1 VTIRTKVIFFS
12 LLHLVAGA
20 GVGVYCLTNIQREED
35 AFNQSRRALNTH
47 AAVTDIEYFLGRQ
60 GRALA
65 NFVLLGDEAEKMQLS
80 QAQNRCR
87 QRVEAWQKAVLEGN
101 AVGEEIRI
109 VQGLLKRVAVE
120 SKAILDG
127 MENGRRVEAMEA
139 VDKTF
144 GPVFDRALKDFH
156 AVKERTE
163 EAKAATETA
172 MLENLRRN
180 HMSLLGGLAVPAFL
194 GLGFLLWQYRATI
207 GPVNAMRRWAERMAR
222 GERNVPLGFRGQ
234 SELMDLAQ
242 SIGEMAIQL
251 MRPRSLPIEKP
262 PTPAAGPPE
271 VGAVVSVVAPA
282 PAESKPAAAVAPP
295 PKAEAVKAPPAAAP
309 SGPKDKDNFEE
320 AVDEFRDVL
329 AQLAGQHPSKSRKL
343 G

>member
-1 VTIRTKVIFFS
+1 MKIRTKVVFFS
-12 LLHLVAGA
+12 LLHLLAGA
-20 GVGVYCLTNIQREED
+20 GVGVFCLTNIQREEE
-35 AFNQSRRALNTH
+35 AFNRSLLALNTH
-47 AAVTDIEYFLGRQ
+47 AAVTDIEYFLSRQ

-87 QRVEAWQKAVLEGN
+87 QRVEEWQKAAMEGN
-101 AVGEEIRI
+101 AVGDEIRI

-120 SKAILDG
+120 SKVILDG

-163 EAKAATETA
+163 EAKTEAETA

-180 HMSLLGGLAVPAFL
+180 HMSLLGGLAVLALL
-194 GLGFLLWQYRATI
+194 GLAFLLWQYRAMI

-222 GERNVPLGFRGQ
+222 GERNVPLEFRGQ
-234 SELMDLAQ
+234 NELMDLAQ

-251 MRPRSLPIEKP
+251 MRPRSLPMEKP
-262 PTPAAGPPE
+262 PAPAAGPPE
-271 VGAVVSVVAPA
+271 VGAAMSVAAPV
-282 PAESKPAAAVAPP
+282 PVESKPAPPTVSP
-295 PKAEAVKAPPAAAP
+295 PKADASKAPPAP
-309 SGPKDKDNFEE
+309 PPHPKGKDNFEE

-329 AQLAGQHPSKSRKL
+329 SQLAGQHPSKSRKL

>member
-1 VTIRTKVIFFS
+1 MKIRSKVAFFS
-12 LLHLVAGA
+12 LLHLLAGS
-20 GVGVYCLTNIQREED
+20 GVGVYCWSNIRREEE
-35 AFNQSRRALNTH
+35 AFHQTRRALNTH
-47 AAVTDIEYFLGRQ
+47 AAVTDIEYFLSRQ

-87 QRVEAWQKAVLEGN
+87 QRADEWQKAVEAGN
-101 AVGEEIRI
+101 AEGEEIRV
-109 VQGLLKRVAVE
+109 VQGLLKRVAAE
-120 SKAILDG
+120 SKTILDG
-127 MENGRRVEAMEA
+127 MDRGRRVEAMEA

-163 EAKAATETA
+163 AAKAEAEAA
-172 MLENLRRN
+172 MLSSLRRN
-180 HMSLLGGLAVPAFL
+180 HMSLLAGLAVLALL
-194 GLGFLLWQYRATI
+194 GLAFLLWQYGATI
-207 GPVNAMRRWAERMAR
+207 GPVHAMRRWADRMAR

-234 SELMDLAQ
+234 NELMDLAQ

-251 MRPRSLPIEKP
+251 MRPRSLPMDK
-262 PTPAAGPPE
+262 PAAPPPGPPE
-271 VGAVVSVVAPA
+271 VGVVVSAAAPVRVE
-282 PAESKPAAAVAPP
+282 PKPAAVAPP
-295 PKAEAVKAPPAAAP
+295 PKAETAKAPPAAVAP
-309 SGPKDKDNFEE
+309 AGPKDKDNFEE